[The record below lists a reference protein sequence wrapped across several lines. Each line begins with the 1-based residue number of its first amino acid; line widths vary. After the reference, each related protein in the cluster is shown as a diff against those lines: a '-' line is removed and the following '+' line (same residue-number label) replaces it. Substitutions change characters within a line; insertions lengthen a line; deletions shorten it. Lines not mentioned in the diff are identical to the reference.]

1 MTFWFIIL
9 IVIMLLFAA
18 GIVYLIRSFHRFSI
32 IKKIAEKH
40 TILSWAASIVPLVL
54 IFCFGAINA
63 FTPIIIIIHLML
75 FMIIARFCGR
85 IFSKIR
91 KSDRHP
97 NIEGIAAF
105 AITAVYLSIG
115 WYNAHTVLRTEYS
128 FTTDKNVGELKIA
141 AIADSHLSMTLDG
154 EKFAAEMERIQAEAP
169 DLVLIGGDFVDD
181 DSRKADMVSACEAL
195 GKLET
200 KYGVYFIFGNHDKGY
215 FESSRDFTSDDLRA
229 ELEKNNVKIL
239 EDESVLVDNKFY
251 VIGRQDRMENDR
263 ADIKELTEGLD
274 QSKYMIVIDHQPN
287 DYKNESESAA
297 DMVFSGHTHGGH
309 IWPAGYV
316 GLITKANDRVY
327 GTETRNNTNFVV
339 SSGISGW
346 GIPFKTGTVSEYVII
361 NITENPPENN

>member
-1 MTFWFIIL
+1 MYWLIIL
-9 IVIMLLFAA
+9 IAIMLLFAA
-18 GIVYLIRSFHRFSI
+18 GTVYLIRSFHRFSI
-32 IKKIAEKH
+32 FEKIGKKHAF
-40 TILSWAASIVPLVL
+40 LSWTASLIPLIL
-54 IFCFGAINA
+54 ILCFGIINA
-63 FTPIIIIIHLML
+63 YTPVIIILHLML
-75 FMIIARFCGR
+75 FMILSRICGR

-91 KSDRHP
+91 NSERHP
-97 NIEGIAAF
+97 NIEIIAAF
-105 AITAVYLSIG
+105 IITAAYLGVG

-141 AIADSHLSMTLDG
+141 AIADSHLGMTLDG
-154 EKFAAEMERIQAEAP
+154 EKFTAEMERIQAENP

-181 DSRKADMVSACEAL
+181 DSCKADMVAACQAL

-200 KYGVYFIFGNHDKGY
+200 TYGVYFVFGNHDKGY
-215 FESSRDFTSDDLRA
+215 FESSRDFTSEDLRT
-229 ELEKNNVKIL
+229 ELEKNNIKIL
-239 EDESVLVDNKFY
+239 EDESILVDDRFY
-251 VIGRQDRMENDR
+251 IIGRRDRMETDR

-274 QSKYMIVIDHQPN
+274 HSKYMIVIDHQPN

-327 GTETRNNTNFVV
+327 GTETRNNTDFIV

-346 GIPFKTGTVSEYVII
+346 GIPFKTGAVSEYVII
-361 NITENPPENN
+361 NVSENDTKNN